1 MEREFTDFIHNQ
13 VKRYQGNPAYLLQ
26 ILRNIQRL
34 CTHIPENAIV
44 LLATQL
50 AISPPKIRAL
60 IEFYHFLHYRPRGQ
74 YDIYISDS
82 IIDQMSGKNEIAAY
96 LCEKL
101 NIKLNQPSAD
111 NLLTIANTPC
121 TGMSDQGPA
130 ALING
135 RALPRLTQKRVRQ
148 IVAKIQAG
156 IAIEAW
162 PKEWFAVADN
172 IQSKGVLL
180 NSPSHPGAAIKK
192 ALASS
197 PLDSLAEI
205 DKSGLRGCGGA
216 GFKTAKKWKACR
228 LNSGEKKEN
237 APARYVICNGDEGE
251 PGTFKDRVLLNSY
264 SEQLIEGMTLCAYV
278 IGAQKG
284 FIYLRYEYQYLY
296 QKLNDALHKRREAN
310 LLGAHILGS
319 DLSFDIEIFIGAGSY
334 VCGEESA
341 LIESL
346 EGKRAIPRIRPPF
359 PATQGYLGN
368 PTIVNNVESF
378 CYAALIIEKG
388 ADNFSNQGVHGF
400 SGCKL
405 LSISGD
411 VEKAGIYEIPLG
423 IPVKS
428 ILNLC
433 AAKSVQAVQVGGP
446 SGTLIT
452 PTEFNRVIS
461 FDDLNTGGS
470 FMVFNESRD
479 LLENALNFTRFFMNE
494 SCGFC
499 TPCRVGSK
507 LLCELADKVA
517 AGHGARL
524 DIDSIKEL
532 NHVMKQMSHCGL
544 GQRAAEPLLQTLEK
558 FPEYFAKRIT
568 DKEYQPS
575 FDVEKSIQRAKEI
588 ISIQNN
594 QEGTQ

>member
-1 MEREFTDFIHNQ
+1 MTTALTTLIHNQ
-13 VKRYQGNPAYLLQ
+13 VSGYQGDPTYLLQ
-26 ILRNIQRL
+26 ILRKIQLL
-34 CTHIPENAIV
+34 CGHIPENAIAQ
-44 LLATQL
+44 LADQL
-50 AISPPKIRAL
+50 AISAPKIRAL

-82 IIDQMSGKNEIAAY
+82 IIDQMSGKKEITTY
-96 LCEKL
+96 LCEEL
-101 NIKLNQPSAD
+101 DIKLNQPRVD
-111 NLLTIANTPC
+111 HLLTIANTPC
-121 TGMSDQGPA
+121 TGMSDQAPA

-135 RALPRLTQKRVRQ
+135 RALPRLTRKRVRQ
-148 IVAKIQAG
+148 IVTKIQAG

-162 PKEWFAVADN
+162 PEEWFAVADN
-172 IQSKGVLL
+172 IQSQGILL
-180 NSPSHPGAAIKK
+180 NSQSHPGAAIKK

-205 DKSGLRGCGGA
+205 DKSDLRGCGGA
-216 GFKTAKKWKACR
+216 GFKTAQKWKACR
-228 LNSGEKKEN
+228 LSEEGE
-237 APARYVICNGDEGE
+237 RYVICNGDEGE

-264 SEQLIEGMTLCAYV
+264 SEQIIEGMTLCAYV
-278 IGAQKG
+278 VGAQKG

-296 QKLNDALHKRREAN
+296 QKLNDALQTRREAN
-310 LLGAHILGS
+310 LLGDHILGR
-319 DLSFDIEIFIGAGSY
+319 DLSFDIEIVIGAGSY

-359 PATQGYLGN
+359 PATQGYLGK
-368 PTIVNNVESF
+368 PTVVNNVETF

-388 ADNFSNQGVHGF
+388 ADNFSAQGLSGF

-423 IPVKS
+423 MPVKN

-433 AAKSVQAVQVGGP
+433 GAKSVQAVQVGGP

-452 PTEFNRVIS
+452 PAEFNRAIS
-461 FDDLNTGGS
+461 FDDLNTGGA
-470 FMVFNESRD
+470 FMVFNHSRD
-479 LLENALNFTRFFMNE
+479 LLENALNFTHFFKNE

-499 TPCRVGSK
+499 TPCRVGTK
-507 LLCELADKVA
+507 LICDLADKVA

-532 NHVMKQMSHCGL
+532 NQVMKQMSHCGL

-558 FPEYFAKRIT
+558 FPEYFTKRIT
-568 DKEYQPS
+568 DKEYQPT
-575 FDVEKSIQRAKEI
+575 FDIEKSIQRAKEI
-588 ISIQNN
+588 VSLQSH
-594 QEGTQ
+594 QEGDQ